1 MNPSVKSSLPALL
14 AFGAASAAGVVAA
27 MLLAPAS
34 GHHTRTRMAARI
46 HSWTKRLTGRHH
58 HTPAGHGHETSLP
71 STERN
76 LSMQPDHLLPKH

>member
-27 MLLAPAS
+27 MLLTPAS
-34 GHHTRTRMAARI
+34 GHHMRTRMAARI
-46 HSWTKRLTGRHH
+46 HSWTKGLTGRHH
-58 HTPAGHGHETSLP
+58 APAGHAHGTSLP

-76 LSMQPDHLLPKH
+76 LSMQPDHLLPKR